1 MLLDLNALA
10 SSRRALFIGGKGG
23 VGKTSTASAVAWDQA
38 RQGRKVLVVSTDP
51 AHNLG
56 HLWERQ
62 VGDSPVPLW
71 RPSVTGTA
79 GDAGAAGAA
88 SNEGLLDGV
97 EIDPDATSQR
107 HLAQV
112 TATLKDLMP
121 PHLHKQVEQHVQL
134 SAHSPGTHES
144 ATLERMADLVTHNG
158 HDYDL
163 MIFDTAPSGHTA
175 RLLALPEIMTT
186 WTEGLLQRRSK
197 AEKFGAAVRAF
208 DDNDDP
214 DSSVG
219 AGRDRRI
226 RQVLTQRKIK
236 FEGLRRLVTDSRQCS
251 FVIVLAPERLPVLES
266 VELYRQLT
274 SLGVD
279 VAGLV
284 VNRLSPTDQGDFL
297 AQRRVAED
305 RCVQDLRAS
314 LPQVPIQGAPLLPYP
329 PTGESGVQM
338 LAELLASAEPI

>member
-1 MLLDLNALA
+1 MLLDLSELA
-10 SSRRALFIGGKGG
+10 STRRALFIGGKGG

-38 RQGRKVLVVSTDP
+38 RQGRTVLVVSTDP

-56 HLWERQ
+56 HLWEQ
-62 VGDSPVPLW
+62 SVGDSPVPLW
-71 RPSVTGTA
+71 RP
-79 GDAGAAGAA
+79 DAGSAG
-88 SNEGLLDGV
+88 GLLDGV
-97 EIDPDATSQR
+97 EIDPEATSQR

-121 PHLHKQVEQHVQL
+121 PHLHKQVEQHVTL
-134 SAHSPGTHES
+134 SAQSPGTHES
-144 ATLERMADLVTHNG
+144 ATLERMADLVTQAGDN
-158 HDYDL
+158 YDL
-163 MIFDTAPSGHTA
+163 IVFDTAPSGHTA

-208 DDNDDP
+208 DDDDDP
-214 DSSVG
+214 SSTAG

-226 RQVLTQRKIK
+226 RQVLTQRKSK
-236 FEGLRRLVTDSRQCS
+236 FEALRQLVTDSQQCS

-266 VELYRQLT
+266 VELYQQLT
-274 SLGVD
+274 ALGVD

-297 AQRRVAED
+297 AQRRAAED
-305 RCVQDLRAS
+305 LCVRQLRDH
-314 LPQVPIQGAPLLPYP
+314 LPQVPLQSAPLLPHP
-329 PTGESGVQM
+329 PSGEAGVRM
-338 LAELLASAEPI
+338 LAELLGASETSPT